1 MSPAAAIPAKIHGCP
16 LGRVEQLDQLLS
28 ARKSLNASLAAF
40 ALQARELQ
48 HATHTL
54 APVIAALQEQKAAV
68 DKQIAQR
75 TAQQEEF
82 SITREL
88 EKVPGIG
95 PVTAATLASRSCW
108 RRGRWSLQVWA

>member
-1 MSPAAAIPAKIHGCP
+1 
-16 LGRVEQLDQLLS
+16 VEQLDQLLS